1 VAAALRAIDRT
12 TARRLAVAV
21 QRLSGTPPRSSPKA
35 VLGVIRSIRCVQLDP
50 IAVVARSPLLVLG
63 SRIAGF
69 DPKHLDRLL
78 WRDRSVYEYWAHAA
92 SIVLAEDHPIHAWYM
107 RQYARDDGSGWNR
120 RRLDWMAAN
129 ARLKRSVLAQIRR
142 DGPVLARR
150 ISGGLAGES
159 WRSSGWTNERNVDR
173 MLGFLW
179 GSGTIMVAGR
189 EGIQKLWDL
198 TERVLSP
205 DAPRERL
212 SDLEVT
218 RRAVDRSLHGLGVGT
233 PQQIKTHFTRDR
245 YPELRR
251 VLAEFERTGR
261 IERVTVEHDGSAV
274 PGTWYVHRDDVPLL
288 DRIERGWWEP
298 RATML
303 SPFDNLIADRARSEL
318 LFDLSYRMEIYVP
331 KDRRRYGYYA
341 MPVLDGDRFVARVDP
356 AMDRVS
362 GRLLVRAVHPEPQV
376 RITRAS
382 GRPVWEAVRSLASW
396 LGASEIEVD
405 GQIPAQWRGG
415 LDGGLGSRTRARA

>member
-1 VAAALRAIDRT
+1 VARALRTIDRS
-12 TARRLAVAV
+12 TARRLAITV
-21 QRLSGTPPRSSPKA
+21 QRLAGTPPRSSPNA

-63 SRIAGF
+63 SRVSGF

-78 WRDRSVYEYWAHAA
+78 WRDHSVYEYWAHAA
-92 SIVLAEDHPIHAWYM
+92 SVVLTEDHPIHAWYM
-107 RQYARDDGSGWNR
+107 RQYLRDDGSAWNR

-129 ARLKRSVLAQIRR
+129 AKLKRSVLAQVRR

-179 GSGTIMVAGR
+179 ASGKVMVAGR

-198 TERVLSP
+198 TERVLPP

-233 PQQIKTHFTRDR
+233 AKHIRSHFTRDR
-245 YPELRR
+245 YPELNR

-261 IERVTVEHDGSAV
+261 VERVVVQHDGAPM
-274 PGTWYVHRDDVPLL
+274 PGTWYVHRDDLPLL
-288 DRIERGWWEP
+288 ERVERGRWEP
-298 RATML
+298 RAVLL

-331 KDRRRYGYYA
+331 KDKRRFGYYA
-341 MPVLDGDRFVARVDP
+341 MPVLDGDRFVALVDP
-356 AMDRVS
+356 AMDRAN
-362 GRLLVRAVHPEPQV
+362 GRLLVRAVHAEPGV
-376 RITRAS
+376 RTTRES
-382 GRPVWEAVRSLASW
+382 GRPVAEAVRDLASW
-396 LGASEIEVD
+396 LGATEIE
-405 GQIPAQWRGG
+405 
-415 LDGGLGSRTRARA
+415 LDGSVPAAWRSGLG

>member
-1 VAAALRAIDRT
+1 MAAALRTIDRT
-12 TARRLAVAV
+12 TARRLAIAV

-63 SRIAGF
+63 SRIAEF
-69 DPKHLDRLL
+69 DAKHLDRLL
-78 WRDRSVYEYWAHAA
+78 WRDRAVYEYWAHAA

-142 DGPVLARR
+142 DGPLLARR

-251 VLAEFERTGR
+251 VLAEYERTGR
-261 IERVTVEHDGSAV
+261 IERVTVQHDGSTM

-288 DRIERGWWEP
+288 DRIERGRWEP
-298 RATML
+298 RTTML

-318 LFDLSYRMEIYVP
+318 LFDLSYRTEIYVP
-331 KDRRRYGYYA
+331 KDQRRYGYYA

-362 GRLLVRAVHPEPQV
+362 GRLLVRAVHPEPETKPTAEV
-376 RITRAS
+376 WRSVAGAVGDLAAS
-382 GRPVWEAVRSLASW
+382 
-396 LGASEIEVD
+396 LGATGIELE
-405 GQIPAQWRGG
+405 GRAPAGF
-415 LDGGLGSRTRARA
+415 RTALR

>member
-1 VAAALRAIDRT
+1 VARAPRTIDRS
-12 TARRLAVAV
+12 TARRLAITV
-21 QRLSGTPPRSSPKA
+21 QRLAGTPPRSSPNA

-50 IAVVARSPLLVLG
+50 ISVVARSPLLVLG
-63 SRIAGF
+63 SRVAGF

-78 WRDRSVYEYWAHAA
+78 WRDHSVYEYWAHAA
-92 SIVLAEDHPIHAWYM
+92 SVVLTEDHPIHAWYM
-107 RQYARDDGSGWNR
+107 RQYLRDDGSAWNR

-129 ARLKRSVLAQIRR
+129 AKLKRSVLAQVRR

-150 ISGGLAGES
+150 ISGGLTGES

-179 GSGTIMVAGR
+179 ASGRVMVAGR

-198 TERVLSP
+198 TERVLPP

-233 PQQIKTHFTRDR
+233 AKHIRSHFTRDR
-245 YPELRR
+245 YPELNR

-261 IERVTVEHDGSAV
+261 VERVVVQHDGAPM
-274 PGTWYVHRDDVPLL
+274 PGTWYVHRDDLPLL
-288 DRIERGWWEP
+288 ERVERGRWEP
-298 RATML
+298 RAVLL

-331 KDRRRYGYYA
+331 KDKRRFGYYA
-341 MPVLDGDRFVARVDP
+341 MPVLDGDRFVALVDP
-356 AMDRVS
+356 AMDRAN
-362 GRLLVRAVHPEPQV
+362 GRLLVRAVHAEPGV
-376 RITRAS
+376 RTTRES
-382 GRPVWEAVRSLASW
+382 GRPVAEAVRDLASW
-396 LGASEIEVD
+396 LGATEIE
-405 GQIPAQWRGG
+405 
-415 LDGGLGSRTRARA
+415 LDGSVPAAWRSGLG

>member
-1 VAAALRAIDRT
+1 MAAALRTIDRT
-12 TARRLAVAV
+12 TARRLAIAV

-78 WRDRSVYEYWAHAA
+78 WRDHSLYEYWAHAA

-107 RQYARDDGSGWNR
+107 RQYVRDDGSGWNR

-150 ISGGLAGES
+150 ISGGLTGES

-218 RRAVDRSLHGLGVGT
+218 RRAVDRSLRGLGVGT

-261 IERVTVEHDGSAV
+261 IERVTVEQDGSIM

-288 DRIERGWWEP
+288 DRIERGGWEP
-298 RATML
+298 RTTML

-331 KDRRRYGYYA
+331 KDQRRYGYYA

-362 GRLLVRAVHPEPQV
+362 GRLLVRAVHPEPQE

-396 LGASEIEVD
+396 LGATDIELA
-405 GQIPAQWRGG
+405 GPIPAPWRGG

>member
-1 VAAALRAIDRT
+1 MAAALRTIDRT
-12 TARRLAVAV
+12 TARRLAIAV

-35 VLGVIRSIRCVQLDP
+35 LLGVIRSIRCVQLDP

-78 WRDRSVYEYWAHAA
+78 WRDRAVYEYWAHAA

-179 GSGTIMVAGR
+179 GSGAIMVAGR

-274 PGTWYVHRDDVPLL
+274 PGTWYLHRDDVPLL
-288 DRIERGWWEP
+288 DRIERGRWEP
-298 RATML
+298 RTTML

-331 KDRRRYGYYA
+331 KDQRRYGYYA

-362 GRLLVRAVHPEPQV
+362 GRLLVRAVHPEPQM

-405 GQIPAQWRGG
+405 GPIPAPWRGG

>member
-1 VAAALRAIDRT
+1 MAAALRTIDRT
-12 TARRLAVAV
+12 TARRLAIAV

-63 SRIAGF
+63 SRIAEF
-69 DPKHLDRLL
+69 DAKHLDRLL
-78 WRDRSVYEYWAHAA
+78 WRDRAVYEYWAHAA

-142 DGPVLARR
+142 DGPLLARR

-261 IERVTVEHDGSAV
+261 IERVTVQHDGSTV

-288 DRIERGWWEP
+288 DRIERGRWEP
-298 RATML
+298 RTTML

-318 LFDLSYRMEIYVP
+318 LFDLSYRTEIYVP
-331 KDRRRYGYYA
+331 KDQRRYGYYA

-362 GRLLVRAVHPEPQV
+362 GRLLVRAVHPEPETKPTAEV
-376 RITRAS
+376 WRSVAGAVGDLAAS
-382 GRPVWEAVRSLASW
+382 
-396 LGASEIEVD
+396 LGATGIELE
-405 GQIPAQWRGG
+405 GRAPAGF
-415 LDGGLGSRTRARA
+415 RTALR

>member
-1 VAAALRAIDRT
+1 MAAALRTIDRT
-12 TARRLAVAV
+12 TARRLAIAV

-78 WRDRSVYEYWAHAA
+78 WRDRAVYEYWAHAA

-142 DGPVLARR
+142 DGPMLARR

-261 IERVTVEHDGSAV
+261 IERVTVEHDGSTV

-288 DRIERGWWEP
+288 DRIERGRWEP
-298 RATML
+298 RTTML

-331 KDRRRYGYYA
+331 KDQRRYGYYA

-396 LGASEIEVD
+396 LGATDIELA
-405 GQIPAQWRGG
+405 GPIPAPWRAG

>member
-1 VAAALRAIDRT
+1 MARALRTIDRS
-12 TARRLAVAV
+12 TARRLAITV
-21 QRLSGTPPRSSPKA
+21 QRLAGTPPRSSPNA

-63 SRIAGF
+63 SRVSGF

-78 WRDRSVYEYWAHAA
+78 WRDHSVYEYWAHAA
-92 SIVLAEDHPIHAWYM
+92 SVVLTEDHPIHAWYM
-107 RQYARDDGSGWNR
+107 RQYLRDDGSAWNR

-129 ARLKRSVLAQIRR
+129 AKLKRSVLAQVRR

-150 ISGGLAGES
+150 ISGGLTGES

-179 GSGTIMVAGR
+179 ASGRVMVAGR
-189 EGIQKLWDL
+189 EGIQKRWDL
-198 TERVLSP
+198 TERVLP
-205 DAPRERL
+205 ADAPRERL

-218 RRAVDRSLHGLGVGT
+218 RRAVDRSLRGLGVGT
-233 PQQIKTHFTRDR
+233 AKHIRSHFTRDR
-245 YPELRR
+245 YPELNR

-261 IERVTVEHDGSAV
+261 IERVVVEHDGAPM
-274 PGTWYVHRDDVPLL
+274 PGTWYVHGDDMPLL
-288 DRIERGWWEP
+288 ERIERGRWEP

-303 SPFDNLIADRARSEL
+303 SPFDNLIADRARAEL

-331 KDRRRYGYYA
+331 KAKRRYGYYS

-356 AMDRVS
+356 ATDRANR
-362 GRLLVRAVHPEPQV
+362 RLLIRAVHAEPGV
-376 RITRAS
+376 RTTRES
-382 GRPVWEAVRSLASW
+382 GRPVAEAVRDLASW
-396 LGASEIEVD
+396 LGATEID
-405 GQIPAQWRGG
+405 
-415 LDGGLGSRTRARA
+415 LDGSVPAAWRSGLG

>member
-1 VAAALRAIDRT
+1 MAAALRTIDRT
-12 TARRLAVAV
+12 TARRLAIAV

-35 VLGVIRSIRCVQLDP
+35 VLGVVRSIRCVQLDP

-63 SRIAGF
+63 SRVAGF

-78 WRDRSVYEYWAHAA
+78 WRDRAVYEYWAHAA

-107 RQYARDDGSGWNR
+107 RHYARDDGSGWNR

-159 WRSSGWTNERNVDR
+159 WHSSGWTNERNVDR

-179 GSGTIMVAGR
+179 GSGAIMVAGR

-261 IERVTVEHDGSAV
+261 IERVTVEHEGSTV

-288 DRIERGWWEP
+288 DRIERGRWEP
-298 RATML
+298 RTTML

-331 KDRRRYGYYA
+331 KDQRRYGYYA

-356 AMDRVS
+356 AMDRVR
-362 GRLLVRAVHPEPQV
+362 GRLLVRSVHPEPEV

-396 LGASEIEVD
+396 LGATDIELA
-405 GQIPAQWRGG
+405 GPIPAPWRAG

>member
-1 VAAALRAIDRT
+1 MAAALRTIDRT
-12 TARRLAVAV
+12 TARRLAIAV

-35 VLGVIRSIRCVQLDP
+35 LLGVIRSIRCVQLDP

-78 WRDRSVYEYWAHAA
+78 WRDRAVYEYWAHAA

-179 GSGTIMVAGR
+179 GSGAIMVAGR

-218 RRAVDRSLHGLGVGT
+218 RRAVDRSLHGLGIGT

-274 PGTWYVHRDDVPLL
+274 PGTWYLHRDDVPLL
-288 DRIERGWWEP
+288 DRIERGGWEP
-298 RATML
+298 RTTML

-331 KDRRRYGYYA
+331 KDQRRYGYYA

-362 GRLLVRAVHPEPQV
+362 GRLLVRAVHPEPE
-376 RITRAS
+376 TKPTAE
-382 GRPVWEAVRSLASW
+382 VWRSVAGAVGDLAAR
-396 LGASEIEVD
+396 LGATKIE
-405 GQIPAQWRGG
+405 
-415 LDGGLGSRTRARA
+415 LDGPAPAAFRTALH

>member
-1 VAAALRAIDRT
+1 
-12 TARRLAVAV
+12 
-21 QRLSGTPPRSSPKA
+21 
-35 VLGVIRSIRCVQLDP
+35 VLGVVRAIRCVQLDP

-63 SRIAGF
+63 SRVAGF

-78 WRDRSVYEYWAHAA
+78 WRDRAVYEYWAHAA

-107 RQYARDDGSGWNR
+107 RHYARDDGSGWNR

-159 WRSSGWTNERNVDR
+159 WHSSGWTNERNVDR

-288 DRIERGWWEP
+288 DRIERGRWEP
-298 RATML
+298 RTTML

-331 KDRRRYGYYA
+331 KDQRRYGYYA

-356 AMDRVS
+356 AMDRVR
-362 GRLLVRAVHPEPQV
+362 GRLLVRSVHPEPEV

-396 LGASEIEVD
+396 LGATDIELA
-405 GQIPAQWRGG
+405 GPIPAPWRAG

>member
-1 VAAALRAIDRT
+1 VADALRTIDRT

-69 DPKHLDRLL
+69 DPRHLDRLL

-92 SIVLAEDHPIHAWYM
+92 SIVLAEDHPIHAWFM

-129 ARLKRSVLAQIRR
+129 ARLKRSVLAQIRLE
-142 DGPVLARR
+142 GPVLARR

-261 IERVTVEHDGSAV
+261 IERVTVEHHGSTV

-288 DRIERGWWEP
+288 DRIERGRWEP
-298 RATML
+298 RTTML

-331 KDRRRYGYYA
+331 KDQRRYGYYA

-396 LGASEIEVD
+396 LGATDIELA
-405 GQIPAQWRGG
+405 GPIPAPWRGG